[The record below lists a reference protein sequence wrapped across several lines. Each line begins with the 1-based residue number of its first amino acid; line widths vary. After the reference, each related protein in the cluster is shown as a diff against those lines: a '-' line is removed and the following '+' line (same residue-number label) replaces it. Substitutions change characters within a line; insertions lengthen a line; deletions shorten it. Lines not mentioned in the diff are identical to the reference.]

1 MRLTDVTEALRLPG
15 RVKWVTRANTEDG
28 SSALPFIFLSFV
40 LQPGAITAF
49 TLVALGSFLDVAIT
63 LKMEKLSSPGS
74 HHNESLHSHVL
85 SIICTRWEN
94 MTAEVA
100 STAVITDTH
109 PKPQFLPEV
118 LKTEEMDVHEV
129 LGNINGHLENKNI
142 SNWCFL
148 GPCRMSKLLLVLF
161 LRPPGNGPMSSRTA
175 SVLRALKVMY
185 TTALYCHHHLHVTL
199 GHA

>member
-1 MRLTDVTEALRLPG
+1 M
-15 RVKWVTRANTEDG
+15 TRANTEDG

-49 TLVALGSFLDVAIT
+49 TLVAVGSFLDVAIT

-94 MTAEVA
+94 LTAEVA

-118 LKTEEMDVHEV
+118 LK
-129 LGNINGHLENKNI
+129 
-142 SNWCFL
+142 
-148 GPCRMSKLLLVLF
+148 
-161 LRPPGNGPMSSRTA
+161 
-175 SVLRALKVMY
+175 LKKWMFMKFWGI
-185 TTALYCHHHLHVTL
+185 LMVTWKTKIFQI
-199 GHA
+199 GVFWAPAE